1 MGSANNQRIKI
12 MTYHNAETGEVL
24 DIQEWHS
31 TQYGHEVTL
40 ANGERWDV
48 NGNPK
53 CEAVEL
59 RFEAVPQEVQDDWD
73 EAEQLARYDCQG
85 NILY

>member
-1 MGSANNQRIKI
+1 

-24 DIQEWHS
+24 NIQEWHS
-31 TQYGHEVTL
+31 TKYGHEVTL